1 MKLLLLTVAIGLL
14 SVHQADAGC
23 YGTKRYANCN
33 DYLGNSYRVQRH
45 GRSTTF
51 MSGQNSRTGERWSRE
66 SRSIGNTTI
75 LRGRDR
81 DGTSWYM
88 QERKFGPNRSWYGSD
103 SNGNSFSGRCVRND
117 CW

>member
-1 MKLLLLTVAIGLL
+1 MKILLLTVAIGLL

-33 DYLGNSYRVQRH
+33 DYQGNSYRVQRH

-103 SNGNSFSGRCVRND
+103 SNGNSFSGRCVGND